1 MCNTIRLAAASGS
14 GTAVRWPAES
24 DAWKNLKTDSK
35 LE

>member
-1 MCNTIRLAAASGS
+1 MYNAIRLAAASGS

-24 DAWKNLKTDSK
+24 DARKNLKTNSN